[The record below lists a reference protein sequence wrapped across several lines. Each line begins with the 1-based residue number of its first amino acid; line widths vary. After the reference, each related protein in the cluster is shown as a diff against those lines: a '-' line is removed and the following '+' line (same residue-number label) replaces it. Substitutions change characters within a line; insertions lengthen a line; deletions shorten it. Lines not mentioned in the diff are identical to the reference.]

1 MSTTEI
7 ETLRLEI
14 AKHNDEIRNHS
25 FQVKSKQAKLRKLE
39 KIMQKFNEV
48 ANEQLPP
55 AVQ

>member
-1 MSTTEI
+1 MNISEV
-7 ETLRLEI
+7 ESLKKEI

-25 FQVKSKQAKLRKLE
+25 FALKSKQAKLRKLE